1 MPLNVNILIIQMQK
15 YNKRMSKKNISIY
28 ITIEKTN
35 EYLFFETVHKKKTS
49 IYESFGKKRIS

>member
-1 MPLNVNILIIQMQK
+1 MPLNVNILIISLQK
-15 YNKRMSKKNISIY
+15 YNKRANKKNISIY

-35 EYLFFETVHKKKTS
+35 EYPFFETIHKKKTS

>member
-35 EYLFFETVHKKKTS
+35 EYLFFETIHKKKTG

>member
-35 EYLFFETVHKKKTS
+35 EYLFFETVHKKKTG
-49 IYESFGKKRIS
+49 IYESFGRKRIS

>member
-15 YNKRMSKKNISIY
+15 YNKRTSKKNISIY

-49 IYESFGKKRIS
+49 IYESFDKKRMS

>member
-49 IYESFGKKRIS
+49 IYESFVKKRIS

>member
-1 MPLNVNILIIQMQK
+1 MPLNVNILIISLQK
-15 YNKRMSKKNISIY
+15 YNKRANKKNISIY